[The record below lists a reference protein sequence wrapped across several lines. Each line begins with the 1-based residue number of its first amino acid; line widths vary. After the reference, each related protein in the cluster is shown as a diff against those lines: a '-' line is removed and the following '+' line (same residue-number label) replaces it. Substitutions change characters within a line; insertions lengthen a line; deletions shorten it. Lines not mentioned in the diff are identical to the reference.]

1 METAGQRAFYL
12 CISFLQML
20 RAAFCLPAV
29 PAERNREKE
38 PAQIGY
44 KLWHIYGE
52 PSSLPQKLGNSARWG
67 MNFGTILSLDTR
79 INGWGRALRGK
90 LEGEETVLDGRWHH
104 KQVFLFKECFK
115 TGCWD
120 L

>member
-29 PAERNREKE
+29 PAKDNREKE

-44 KLWHIYGE
+44 RLSGMFMDNPFLSTDPAMKARHFHSMGNELWHHFVLVHLNKWLEESDAGKAGRQRGCFTWQAAPQSGI
-52 PSSLPQKLGNSARWG
+52 SL
-67 MNFGTILSLDTR
+67 
-79 INGWGRALRGK
+79 
-90 LEGEETVLDGRWHH
+90 
-104 KQVFLFKECFK
+104 
-115 TGCWD
+115 
-120 L
+120 

>member
-44 KLWHIYGE
+44 KL
-52 PSSLPQKLGNSARWG
+52 S
-67 MNFGTILSLDTR
+67 GTFMGSPHLCHKSWAIL
-79 INGWGRALRGK
+79 
-90 LEGEETVLDGRWHH
+90 LDG
-104 KQVFLFKECFK
+104 E
-115 TGCWD
+115 
-120 L
+120 